1 MATSKAAIGLAGMAK
16 SCQAG
21 LRPSRGPPAAW
32 RRSRRSGRPCRAE
45 LLPRVTDFD
54 LSTRPFPVT
63 ALRSCSQPLLHVA
76 FEDGEGTRRPGGTS
90 ARRAIPAR
98 PGMFMRQMS
107 PGCRNG
113 ARNDMRLYGVCS
125 HACKSLMFP
134 NLTMKLSHIQ
144 AIVAVADAGSIRSAA
159 RALGKTQSALTKQVR
174 QVEEETG
181 LALFLRTSRGVIPTE
196 AGIAV
201 LSRAR
206 SIQAELTHL
215 DDEVATLRGTNSGAV
230 RVSAGPLAAEKILP
244 RAVARFGRV
253 VPGVDITI
261 SSDMFGDALKS
272 LREGQHD
279 IVIGPHAEA
288 AQAGDIKHETLLVTE
303 VVVITSASA
312 PHAAATSLGD
322 LTHCYWAMMGD
333 AAGNPKQRFQEQ
345 FRRHG
350 LSVPRIRLAS
360 ESRLGL
366 LALMRELDAVCT
378 FPAPLLNELGP
389 ESGIVRIPVQERLLP
404 LTISMVTRAGK
415 SLTPAAEQFADCVRH
430 RSGVLRREWGD
441 QSPSA

>member
-1 MATSKAAIGLAGMAK
+1 M
-16 SCQAG
+16 
-21 LRPSRGPPAAW
+21 SRRPAA
-32 RRSRRSGRPCRAE
+32 RACASDFLATDAGNDRMNRVSRIACRVE
-45 LLPRVTDFD
+45 LLSNP
-54 LSTRPFPVT
+54 
-63 ALRSCSQPLLHVA
+63 
-76 FEDGEGTRRPGGTS
+76 
-90 ARRAIPAR
+90 I
-98 PGMFMRQMS
+98 
-107 PGCRNG
+107 
-113 ARNDMRLYGVCS
+113 
-125 HACKSLMFP
+125 
-134 NLTMKLSHIQ
+134 MKLSHIQ

-159 RALGKTQSALTKQVR
+159 HALGKTQSALTKQVR

-201 LSRAR
+201 LARAR

-215 DDEVATLRGTNSGAV
+215 DDEVAALRGTNSGV
-230 RVSAGPLAAEKILP
+230 IRVSAGPLAAERILP

-253 VPGVDITI
+253 VPDVDITI

-288 AQAGDIKHETLLVTE
+288 AKAGDIEHETLLVTE
-303 VVVITSASA
+303 VVVITSAAA
-312 PHAAATSLGD
+312 PHSAATSLGD

-333 AAGNPKQRFQEQ
+333 ATGNPKQRFQEQ
-345 FRRHG
+345 FMRHG

-378 FPAPLLNELGP
+378 FPAPLLDELGP
-389 ESGIVRIPVQERLLP
+389 GSGIVRIPVQEPLLP

-415 SLTPAAEQFADCVRH
+415 SLTPAAEHFADCVRH
-430 RSGVLRREWGD
+430 RSGVLRREWGV
-441 QSPSA
+441 QNPNARTPGASGANL